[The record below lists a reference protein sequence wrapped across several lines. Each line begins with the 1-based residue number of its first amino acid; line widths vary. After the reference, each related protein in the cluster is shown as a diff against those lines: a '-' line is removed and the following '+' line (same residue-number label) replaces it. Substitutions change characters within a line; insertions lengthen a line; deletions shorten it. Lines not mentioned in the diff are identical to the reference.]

1 MQRLFLRDTAR
12 QLTKWAEYGILVP
25 MKTTTILEKLNALYP
40 DAHCELDY
48 GTPYQLLVSVIL
60 SAQCTDKRVN
70 KVTETLFAV
79 APTVYDMVKL
89 RQEELEQYIY
99 SCGFYH
105 SKASAILSSSLDIIT
120 KFGGEVPQTM
130 DELLSLKGV
139 GRKTANVM
147 MSVAFHEPA
156 IAVDTHV
163 FRLSHRLGLSDG
175 KTPFEVEKDLAAQ
188 LKPEE
193 QLVMHHLLIFHGR
206 YCCKSQSPACERCPL
221 QEECLYYGEKYVQD
235 HQ

>member
-1 MQRLFLRDTAR
+1 MN
-12 QLTKWAEYGILVP
+12 
-25 MKTTTILEKLNALYP
+25 TTVEIIQKLGQAYP

-70 KVTETLFAV
+70 VVTKELFAV
-79 APTVYDMVKL
+79 APTVYDMVRL
-89 RQEELEQYIY
+89 SQEQLEKIIY
-99 SCGFYH
+99 SCGFYRA
-105 SKASAILSSSLDIIT
+105 KASAILSASFDIID
-120 KFGGEVPQTM
+120 KFGGEVPGTF
-130 DELLSLKGV
+130 DELITLKGV
-139 GRKTANVM
+139 GRKTANVV

-175 KTPFEVEKDLAAQ
+175 KTPYEVEKDLDAL

-193 QLVMHHLLIFHGR
+193 KLLMHHLLIFHGR
-206 YCCKSQSPACERCPL
+206 YCCKSQSPACWRCPIT
-221 QEECLYYGEKYVQD
+221 EYCHYGEKHVQNS
-235 HQ
+235 